1 MPNYNAQ
8 VLPYSVSPRDVALA
22 FHIGAPGAG
31 RPASSSRFST
41 TRDYPRSAAPSDGR
55 QFPGMV
61 YNKGSVGQGPE
72 AGRCGAN
79 MAQDIWN
86 IPSGRSRR
94 WVRRKGAGSRMPT
107 WARFSIGILLAALCG
122 TLLWSGATRFLNSAH
137 RSRPSENSAT
147 AAAGQPVAIAWQR
160 DTASSLET
168 AVHEAGAGNI
178 TQAEVA
184 IDRAAAIVTAAKFRS
199 ETAADD
205 FFEINL
211 SRLDR
216 AVAAAPYN
224 ARLAE
229 HATLMR
235 IELAQLRSALDA
247 SPAQSLAPRP
257 VSISSPRSIARDSTL
272 DSEALVGNILDATMM
287 PTSAE
292 ILEPPYSRLL
302 VDKVRVEHLTLQGA
316 TQTLDGIHWRDV
328 TFIGTRLRY
337 QGGEVDLQ
345 NVHFVRCTFGFA
357 NGERSAR
364 LANVIALGQSS
375 FVIE

>member
-1 MPNYNAQ
+1 
-8 VLPYSVSPRDVALA
+8 
-22 FHIGAPGAG
+22 
-31 RPASSSRFST
+31 
-41 TRDYPRSAAPSDGR
+41 
-55 QFPGMV
+55 
-61 YNKGSVGQGPE
+61 
-72 AGRCGAN
+72 
-79 MAQDIWN
+79 
-86 IPSGRSRR
+86 
-94 WVRRKGAGSRMPT
+94 MPT

-122 TLLWSGATRFLNSAH
+122 TLLWSGATRFINSAH
-137 RSRPSENSAT
+137 RSTPSENSAT
-147 AAAGQPVAIAWQR
+147 AAAGQPIAIAWQR

-199 ETAADD
+199 ETATAD

-216 AVAAAPYN
+216 AVAAAPDN

-302 VDKVRVEHLTLQGA
+302 VDQVRVEHLTLQGA

-345 NVHFVRCTFGFA
+345 NVHFVRCTFGFT

>member
-1 MPNYNAQ
+1 
-8 VLPYSVSPRDVALA
+8 
-22 FHIGAPGAG
+22 
-31 RPASSSRFST
+31 
-41 TRDYPRSAAPSDGR
+41 
-55 QFPGMV
+55 MV
-61 YNKGSVGQGPE
+61 YNVG
-72 AGRCGAN
+72 AVGRATGVRRGGASLT
-79 MAQDIWN
+79 QDIWN
-86 IPSGRSRR
+86 IPSRRSGR
-94 WVRRKGAGSRMPT
+94 WVRRKDAGPRMPA
-107 WARFSIGILLAALCG
+107 WARFTIGILLSAVCG
-122 TLLWSGATRFLNSAH
+122 TLLWSGVARFLNSAH
-137 RSRPSENSAT
+137 RSAPSENSAT
-147 AAAGQPVAIAWQR
+147 VAVGQPVAIAWQR
-160 DTASSLET
+160 DTASSLEM
-168 AVHEAGAGNI
+168 AVHEAEAGNI

-184 IDRAAAIVTAAKFRS
+184 IDRADAIVTAAKIRS
-199 ETAADD
+199 ETTALE

-216 AVAAAPYN
+216 AVAAAPDN

-247 SPAQSLAPRP
+247 PPAPSLAPRP
-257 VSISSPRSIARDSTL
+257 VSISLPRSIARDSTL
-272 DSEALVGNILDATMM
+272 DPTALDGNILDASMM

-302 VDKVRVEHLTLQGA
+302 ADNVRVEHLKFQGA

-337 QGGEVDLQ
+337 QGGGADLQ

-364 LANVIALGQSS
+364 LANAIALGQSS
-375 FVIE
+375 FVVE